1 MENQVKERNI
11 KLSKLDIIGMVL
23 IILFLPIIIIN
34 ATLVI
39 KGMINPEKVPTV
51 FGYAPLIVIS
61 DSMDLEYSKD
71 YGNPGAFNKGDLI
84 FIKEI
89 NPNDLKEEDIISYF
103 DEDNKIV
110 SHRIIRFEEKD
121 GVRMIIT
128 KGDYSVSEDP
138 AVHPDRVIGIYKT
151 RLAKLGGLAMFI
163 QKPVGVLVLIGIP
176 VLIYLA
182 VDLVNKNKEKKAS
195 QAKNEELEAEI
206 ARLKAEQAKK
216 EEETSSN

>member
-1 MENQVKERNI
+1 METQVKEKNI
-11 KLSKLDIIGMVL
+11 KLSKLDIIGIIL

-34 ATLVI
+34 STLVI
-39 KGMINPEKVPTV
+39 KSMINPEKVPTV

-61 DSMDLEYSKD
+61 DSMDLELSKV
-71 YGNPGAFNKGDLI
+71 YGKPGAFNKGDLI

-89 NPNDLKEEDIISYF
+89 DPSDLKENDIISYL
-103 DEDNKIV
+103 DEDDKIV
-110 SHRIIRFEEKD
+110 SHRIIRFEEHD
-121 GVRMIIT
+121 GVKMIIT
-128 KGDYSVSEDP
+128 QGDYSPNADP
-138 AVHPDRVIGIYKT
+138 AVHPDRVVGIYKT

-163 QKPVGVLVLIGIP
+163 QKPIGVLVLIGVP

-182 VDLVNKNKEKKAS
+182 VDLVNKNKDKKES

>member
-1 MENQVKERNI
+1 MEKQEKI
-11 KLSKLDIIGMVL
+11 KKIQLSKLDIIGIIL
-23 IILFLPIIIIN
+23 IGLFLPIIIIN

-39 KGMINPEKVPTV
+39 KGMVNPEKVPTV

-71 YGNPGAFNKGDLI
+71 FGNPGAFNKGDLI

-89 NPNDLKEEDIISYF
+89 DPSDLKEKDIISYL
-103 DEDNKIV
+103 DEDDKVV

-138 AVHPDRVIGIYKT
+138 AVHPDRVVGIYLS
-151 RLAKLGGLAMFI
+151 RLPKLGGFAMFL
-163 QKPVGVLVLIGIP
+163 QKPVGIIVLMGIP
-176 VLIYLA
+176 LVIYLGL
-182 VDLVNKNKEKKAS
+182 DLFNKNKEKKAS

-216 EEETSSN
+216 EEENSSN

>member
-1 MENQVKERNI
+1 
-11 KLSKLDIIGMVL
+11 
-23 IILFLPIIIIN
+23 
-34 ATLVI
+34 
-39 KGMINPEKVPTV
+39 MINPEKVPTV

-61 DSMDLEYSKD
+61 DSMDLELSKV
-71 YGNPGAFNKGDLI
+71 YGKPGAFNKGDLI

-89 NPNDLKEEDIISYF
+89 DPSDLKENDIISYL
-103 DEDNKIV
+103 DEDDKIV
-110 SHRIIRFEEKD
+110 SHRIIRFEEHD
-121 GVRMIIT
+121 GVKMIIT
-128 KGDYSVSEDP
+128 QGDYSPNADP
-138 AVHPDRVIGIYKT
+138 AVHPDRVVGIYKT

-163 QKPVGVLVLIGIP
+163 QKPIGVLVLIGVP

-182 VDLVNKNKEKKAS
+182 VDLVNKNKDKKES